1 MKKIIAAF
9 LALVTVTAV
18 LPAAA
23 AAGRPGDADGDRE
36 INNRDIVTLFRYVSG
51 IETDAVSDNCDFN
64 GDGKVNNK
72 DVTTLFRAVSDG
84 SVPELEEYVP
94 EDPYEEGWKENIVKA
109 NALADGVQGRY
120 TDASRS
126 AFLIK
131 NQNMSLCYDLT
142 TYGKK
147 QIKALYN
154 EEGRPYFENTGSAY
168 IIDTDG
174 VSYSSAH
181 SPVNARMNSNRI
193 GYYYYDFHFRDQG
206 FSDPSSDSEDN
217 TYDVIKNS
225 YGWTG
230 NFVKNIAKKN
240 GSISFEVTNPL
251 DPYIYTGHVS
261 FSADEYSA
269 VQLTIRTEY
278 ATSGNIY
285 IIAGSG
291 TQFSDEQRVDFN
303 CIAGQDTTVYIPLYV
318 ISDYTGTVTGF
329 RIDCGYKSGEKIV
342 IKEITAV
349 NRGKNSAPFAY
360 EHNFY
365 TYSDKMHEMFRVIAT
380 DSYSKG
386 DRFETKTVIPA
397 NTVRKTEFKNAQE
410 TAGSPDGFDF
420 STTEYVAFDIIGAGV
435 YGIIMPNEYNNG
447 YINVELTD
455 GNYVITRGTY
465 LYSYIS
471 KGDEF
476 SFGHR
481 VYTSLSRQFDG
492 IRKEAYIE
500 RNPLSASVSSYADGA
515 RYNYY
520 DALLGCYIFS
530 VNALEFDRAY
540 YYYPNKQFRISGVLQ
555 GDGIYDRTVYIQSAE
570 NMFSKR
576 GRLECAALL
585 DADER
590 LLPIPLEVCKNFD
603 GENEEPLYAREP
615 GDASAAYGETY
626 VPVTV
631 GKNERKSFTMLHL
644 YQNWGNYPLK
654 QLSSIGFHT
663 PYYHLSVGVTETN
676 CIVPY
681 YVNGKDGWVLP
692 DFRSNSAPFWTNY
705 GEQGTQHTG
714 VGRLYFL
721 QYKDSSGNSYKSE
734 SQSADIV
741 SAGPVYADI
750 NTEYLSDDGKIKA
763 SYRHTEMAQTD
774 ENRTFYKI
782 RLEVLDDIKI
792 KDFKKDF
799 SFFSFDSRGISFS
812 YVGYLD
818 ENNNTVTEAV
828 QSDADRIITLGK
840 EYPYFDYYG
849 GSVEDSVNFALIVRN
864 SDITLNGS
872 RFDGNFIVKDRFD
885 GMQNYA
891 SLSLD
896 LGAVTLK
903 KGDVFEL
910 ELILMPWGYGTS
922 TSDEN
927 VLRVREDS
935 CVDPFKITVIK
946 GEEYEDT
953 FIPSIRAVD
962 NMAQFRISGG
972 ASVAA
977 VRVYGFTDYTKPY
990 VAFRADGRDTSITLA
1005 GPNGNDGY
1013 QVYLDE
1019 DGTYSFSFNV
1029 DMDRADE
1036 YEITVIQ

>member
-1 MKKIIAAF
+1 MKKLIAAF
-9 LALVTVTAV
+9 LALVTAAAV
-18 LPAAA
+18 LPAA

-51 IETDAVSDNCDFN
+51 IETAAAPDNCDFN

-94 EDPYEEGWKENIVKA
+94 ENPYEEGWDETIVKA

-120 TDASRS
+120 TDAERS
-126 AFLIK
+126 GFVIS
-131 NQNMSLCYDLT
+131 NRNMSLCYDLT

-147 QIKALYN
+147 QIKGLYN
-154 EEGRPYFENTGSAY
+154 ADGRPYFENTGGAY
-168 IIDTDG
+168 IIDTEG
-174 VSYSSAH
+174 VSYSSAN
-181 SPVNARMNSNRI
+181 SPVNARMNGNRI

-206 FSDPSSDSEDN
+206 FSDPSSDSADD
-217 TYDVIKNS
+217 TFDIIKNS
-225 YGWTG
+225 YSWTG
-230 NFVKNIAKKN
+230 NFVTNVAKRN
-240 GSISFEVTNPL
+240 GTVSYEVTNPL
-251 DPYIYTGHVS
+251 DPYIYPGKVS
-261 FSADEYSA
+261 FSADEYNA

-285 IIAGSG
+285 LIAGSR

-303 CIAGQDTTVYIPLYV
+303 CIAGQDTTLYIPLYV
-318 ISDYTGTVTGF
+318 IPDYTGTVTGF

-360 EHNFY
+360 EHTFH
-365 TYSDKMHEMFRVIAT
+365 TYSDKMHEVFRIIAT

-386 DRFETKTVIPA
+386 ERFETKTVIPA
-397 NTVRKTEFKNAQE
+397 DTVRKIELKNGSE
-410 TAGSPDGFDF
+410 TVSILDGFDF
-420 STTEYVAFDIIGAGV
+420 STTEYVAFDIIGAGI
-435 YGIIMPNEYNNG
+435 YGIIMPDAYNNG

-465 LYSYIS
+465 LYSYIT
-471 KGDEF
+471 KTDEF

-481 VYTSLSRQFDG
+481 VYTSTSRQFDG

-500 RNPLSASVSSYADGA
+500 RNPLSASVSSYTDGA

-520 DALLGCYIFS
+520 DALIGCYIFS
-530 VNALEFDRAY
+530 VNAIEFDNAY
-540 YYYPNKQFRISGVLQ
+540 YYYPNRQFRISGVLQ
-555 GDGIYDRTVYIQSAE
+555 GDGKYDRTVYIQTAE
-570 NMFSKR
+570 NTRTKR

-585 DADER
+585 DSSER
-590 LLPIPLEVCKNFD
+590 LLPIPLQVCKNFD
-603 GENEEPLYAREP
+603 GENEEPLYAYEP
-615 GDASAAYGETY
+615 GTAAAAYGETY
-626 VPVTV
+626 MPVTV
-631 GKNERKSFTMLHL
+631 AKNERKDFTMLHL

-681 YVNGKDGWVLP
+681 YVSGKDGWVLP

-705 GEQGTQHTG
+705 GERGTQHTG

-734 SQSADIV
+734 SQCADIV
-741 SAGPVYADI
+741 SSGPVYADI
-750 NTEYLSDDGKIKA
+750 NMEYLSDDGKIKA

-782 RLEVLDDIKI
+782 KLEVLDDIKI
-792 KDFKKDF
+792 KDFKNDF
-799 SFFSFDSRGISFS
+799 SFFSFDSRSVAFS
-812 YVGYLD
+812 YIGYLD
-818 ENNNTVTEAV
+818 KNNRKVTEGV
-828 QSDADRIITLGK
+828 QTGSDRIITLGK
-840 EYPYFDYYG
+840 QYPYFDCYG
-849 GSVEDSVNFALIVRN
+849 GEIEDSVNFALLVRN
-864 SDITLNGS
+864 SDITLNGTK
-872 RFDGNFIVKDRFD
+872 FDGNFIIKEKFD
-885 GMQNYA
+885 GTQNYA

-896 LGAVTLK
+896 LGAITLK

-927 VLRVREDS
+927 VIRVREDS
-935 CVDPFKITVIK
+935 CIDPFKITVIK

-953 FIPSIRAVD
+953 FIPSVRAKD
-962 NMAQFRISGG
+962 NIAQFKISGG

-977 VRVYGFTDYTKPY
+977 VRVYGFTGYTKPS
-990 VAFRADGRDTSITLA
+990 VTFRADGRNTSITLE

-1013 QVYLDE
+1013 QVYLDK

-1029 DMDRADE
+1029 DMDSAEE